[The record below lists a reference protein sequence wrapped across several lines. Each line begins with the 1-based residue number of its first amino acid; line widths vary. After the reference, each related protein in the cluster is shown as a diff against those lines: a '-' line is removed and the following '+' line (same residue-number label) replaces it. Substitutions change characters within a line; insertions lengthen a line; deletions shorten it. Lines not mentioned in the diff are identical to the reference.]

1 MASQYPV
8 GDHDDPTLFAIKK
21 AFYDVWT
28 VLAAHEP
35 YRDRTQ
41 DDERKME
48 LSRTLMGRSSCF
60 IGGSPVH
67 SSTAASASSATGS
80 WAMITSWRSFHL
92 RAAEAA

>member
-1 MASQYPV
+1 VLPPKERANQWPLNILS
-8 GDHDDPTLFAIKK
+8 GDHDDPTLFAIKQ

-48 LSRTLMGRSSCF
+48 LSRTLM
-60 IGGSPVH
+60 VL
-67 SSTAASASSATGS
+67 AANGVTDIAE
-80 WAMITSWRSFHL
+80 L
-92 RAAEAA
+92 RRLGFKSLSLPPNH

>member
-8 GDHDDPTLFAIKK
+8 GDHDDPTLFAIKQ

-48 LSRTLMGRSSCF
+48 LSRTLMVLAANGVTDLAELRRLGFRSLLL
-60 IGGSPVH
+60 P
-67 SSTAASASSATGS
+67 ASN
-80 WAMITSWRSFHL
+80 
-92 RAAEAA
+92 

>member
-8 GDHDDPTLFAIKK
+8 GDHDDPTLFAIKQ

-28 VLAAHEP
+28 VLATHEP

-48 LSRTLMGRSSCF
+48 LSRTL
-60 IGGSPVH
+60 
-67 SSTAASASSATGS
+67 TGAGCES
-80 WAMITSWRSFHL
+80 VTDIAEL
-92 RAAEAA
+92 RYIRL

>member
-8 GDHDDPTLFAIKK
+8 GDHDDPMLFAIKQ

-48 LSRTLMGRSSCF
+48 LSRTLM
-60 IGGSPVH
+60 VL
-67 SSTAASASSATGS
+67 AANGVTDIAE
-80 WAMITSWRSFHL
+80 L
-92 RAAEAA
+92 RRLGFKSLSLPPNH